1 MSSAALAPPALPSRA
16 DVVVIGGGIVGCS
29 IAYHLVRRG
38 VTNVILLERRKL
50 TCGTT
55 WHAAGLVAQLRA
67 THNMTRLARYSGELY
82 QSLEAETGQAAGFV
96 TTGSLTVA
104 TTDERHQEILRQ
116 ASMAGCFGV
125 TVEPVSVAAVAER
138 WPDAFTGDLVGAVH
152 LPGDGSTSPIDTTL
166 ALAAG
171 ARARGAR
178 ILEGVTVT
186 GVIREAGRVC
196 GVETSQGSV
205 AAPTVVNAAGI
216 WARELGASCGVNVPL
231 HAAEHFYVVTEPIE
245 NLPEALPTLRDPDG
259 CAYFKREAGGALLVG
274 FFEPVAKPWGADG
287 IPEDFAFDSLPED
300 WPHLEPQLERAAL
313 RVPALR
319 DVGLRLFLNG
329 PESFTPD
336 DRYLLGE
343 APELRGFFVA
353 AGFNS
358 VGIQSA
364 GGVGKVL
371 ADWIV
376 DGHPPMDLWDVDLRR
391 MLPFQGNPDYL
402 RERTVEVVGLLYAM
416 HWPFR
421 QFETARD
428 VRHSALHDE
437 LKGRGACFGELAGWE
452 RPNWFAP
459 GEESPAYA
467 YSYGRQNWFGRSAVE
482 HRSVREAAG
491 IFDQSSF
498 AKLTVEGPDACTL
511 LNRICANDVAVEPG
525 TAVYTQWLNDAG
537 GIEADLTVTRVAED
551 RFLVVTGA
559 ATPVRDLDWLR
570 RHTPDGAKVV
580 LADTTESLA
589 VLGVMGPNSRA
600 LLAGLTA
607 ADLSTDAFPFRTSRE
622 IEVAGVPVRATRITY
637 VGELGWELYVAP
649 AQAVDL
655 YRAVRTSGEAF
666 GICDAG
672 YHALD
677 SLRIE
682 KGYRHWGHD
691 VTPDDTP
698 LEAGLGFAVAFAK
711 DAPFI
716 GREALLR
723 QRDRGVER
731 RLVAFALE
739 DPEPLLLHDEPIW
752 RDGERVGR
760 TSSGAFGH
768 TLGRSCGLG
777 WIDWGPDDD
786 ERSLGRSEWKIE
798 IACMKHRARA
808 SLRPLYDRRSER
820 VSA

>member
-1 MSSAALAPPALPSRA
+1 MSSASSVPTKVPGRA
-16 DVVVIGGGIVGCS
+16 DVVIIGGGIAGCS
-29 IAYHLVRRG
+29 IAYHLAQRG
-38 VTNVILLERRKL
+38 VTNVVLLERRKL

-67 THNMTRLARYSGELY
+67 THNMTRLARYSAELY
-82 QSLEAETGQAAGFV
+82 QSLEAETGRATGFA

-104 TTDERHQEILRQ
+104 TNHERHQEILRQ

-125 TVEPVSVAAVAER
+125 EVEPITVAAVAEF
-138 WPDAFTGDLVGAVH
+138 WPEAFTGDLVGAVH
-152 LPGDGSTSPIDTTL
+152 VPQDASTSPVDTTL

-171 ARARGAR
+171 ARAKGAR
-178 ILEGVTVT
+178 ILEGVTVSR
-186 GVIREAGRVC
+186 VSHEAGRVC
-196 GVETSQGSV
+196 GVETSHGSV
-205 AAPTVVNAAGI
+205 EAPVVVNAAGM

-231 HAAEHFYVVTEPIE
+231 HAAEHFYVVTEPLAG
-245 NLPEALPTLRDPDG
+245 LPDSLPTLRDPDG
-259 CAYFKREAGGALLVG
+259 CVYFKREAGGALLVG
-274 FFEPVAKPWGADG
+274 FFEPVAKPWGAEG
-287 IPEDFAFDSLPED
+287 IPEDFEFDSLAED
-300 WPHLEPQLERAAL
+300 WPHLEPHLERAAL

-319 DVGLRLFLNG
+319 EAGLRLFFNG

-343 APELRGFFVA
+343 SPELRGFFVA

-364 GGVGKVL
+364 GGAGKVL
-371 ADWIV
+371 ADWIL

-391 MLPFQGNPDYL
+391 MLPFQGDPDYL
-402 RERTVEVVGLLYAM
+402 RERTVEALGLLYAM

-437 LKGRGACFGELAGWE
+437 LEARGACFGEVAGWE

-459 GEESPAYA
+459 GERRPEYA
-467 YSYGRQNWFGRSAVE
+467 YSYGRQNWFGHSADE
-482 HRSVREAAG
+482 HRSVREAVG
-491 IFDQSSF
+491 LFDQSSF
-498 AKLTVEGPDACTL
+498 AKLTVEGPDACSV
-511 LNRICANDVAVEPG
+511 LNHICANDVAVEPG
-525 TAVYTQWLNDAG
+525 TAVYTQWLNEAG
-537 GIEADLTVTRVAED
+537 GIEADLTVTRLADD
-551 RFLVVTGA
+551 RYLVVSGA

-570 RHTPDGAKVV
+570 RHTPDAARVS
-580 LADTTESLA
+580 LADTTDSLA
-589 VLGVMGPNSRA
+589 VLGVMGPNARE
-600 LLAGLTA
+600 LLCDLTTT
-607 ADLSTDAFPFRTSRE
+607 DLSNEAFPFRASRSL
-622 IEVAGVPVRATRITY
+622 EVAGVPLRATRLSY
-637 VGELGWELYVAP
+637 VGELGYELYVSP
-649 AQAVDL
+649 AQATQL
-655 YRAVRTSGEAF
+655 YRALRAAGEPF
-666 GICDAG
+666 GLCDAG

-677 SLRIE
+677 SLRME

-711 DAPFI
+711 QQPFL

-739 DPEPLLLHDEPIW
+739 DPEPLLLHDEPVW

-768 TLGRSCGLG
+768 TLGRACGLG
-777 WIDWGPDDD
+777 WIDWGPEDN
-786 ERSLGRSEWKIE
+786 ERALERSEWQIE
-798 IACMKHRARA
+798 IACRRHRARA
-808 SLRPLYDRRSER
+808 RLRPLYDPKSER
-820 VSA
+820 TRA